1 MPALPLAN
9 TRLPLRVVCH
19 GLRGLRQ
26 GGSETRVEEGLV
38 QYIAYLR
45 VSTDKQGRSGLGL
58 EAQRKALEPYD
69 VIAEYEEVESGRNNA
84 RPQLALALADA
95 KRRGCGLVIA
105 KLDRLARNVHFVS
118 GLLESDVPIVCADM
132 PEADRTM
139 LHMMAV
145 FAEWEA
151 RRIGE
156 RTREALA
163 AAKARGVKLG
173 SPRPEEGGRKTGA
186 ARRARTGAAAVR
198 AWPVIQRLA
207 DRGVSSR
214 EIADTLN
221 ESGIPSANG
230 GRWHSS
236 TVCRLMKR
244 KENISA

>member
-1 MPALPLAN
+1 M
-9 TRLPLRVVCH
+9 
-19 GLRGLRQ
+19 
-26 GGSETRVEEGLV
+26 

-58 EAQRKALEPYD
+58 AAQRKALEPYD
-69 VIAEYEEVESGRNNA
+69 VISEYEEVESGRNNA

-118 GLLESDVPIVCADM
+118 GLLESGVPIVCADM

-186 ARRARTGAAAVR
+186 ARRARTDAAAVR

-207 DRGVSSR
+207 DRGASSR
-214 EIADTLN
+214 EISSMKTIIVCGVMLTATASLIIVDFGRRVIECRESNDVLSERLADIDQN
-221 ESGIPSANG
+221 YFFFPKEPG
-230 GRWHSS
+230 G
-236 TVCRLMKR
+236 
-244 KENISA
+244 N